1 MYIKHSNN
9 FIKGYVMER
18 LKDCNLEHCTPEQV
32 GVKSSAIT
40 AFINEINENNL
51 GLQSFTVVR
60 HDKVCAQGF
69 FKPYNKD
76 IPHVLYSMSKS
87 VTSTAVGFAVSEG
100 LINLNDRVVKFFP
113 EYLMSKRP
121 FNRMITVR
129 MLLTM
134 HSDKLITVLD
144 EKGGTDWV
152 QNFFN
157 APFLLPPNTKFNY
170 ISENTTMLSAIITKV
185 TGMSVIDYLYPR
197 IFEPLGIEKPFWE
210 SDGKGNNAGGWGL
223 YMKSEDLAK
232 FFLPYIH
239 GGKWKDGTQIIPE
252 IWVKEATRKQVD
264 SVSDGYIDNMMGYG
278 YQFWRNPVPNSYRAD
293 GLFGQRC
300 FMFPE
305 YDALVV
311 LNCGEAEDY
320 KVMKIFWK
328 YFPECFGYGE
338 LPENK
343 AEYQQMLDTIDNC
356 SVEDLPKSER
366 NRELEEK
373 ISGRL
378 ITCKTSEFVSVVS
391 ITITQMWF
399 KKPGE
404 ISEMKLTFDD
414 EKLTFYWKEK
424 EYENTIDVGLNGEYG
439 ISKMTL
445 GDVTYHAYSKAAWK
459 EDGTLDL
466 WIRPIETSHV
476 RKFNLIFA
484 AGILLSVG
492 SLWLMPFASYVM
504 QATCF
509 FTIGFFVFGP
519 QMLIGMAAAECSHK
533 EAAGAATGFVGLFA
547 YLGASLA
554 GWPLAKVLDTWH
566 WSGFFV
572 VISIAAGISA
582 LLLLPFLNAQTPREA

>member
-113 EYLMSKRP
+113 EYLMSKCP

-239 GGKWKDGTQIIPE
+239 GGKWKDGTQIIPA

-343 AEYQQMLDTIDNC
+343 AEYQQMLETIDNC

-476 RKFNLIFA
+476 RKFNFKFNDDDTVKITNIMNPTLQELVIYY
-484 AGILLSVG
+484 
-492 SLWLMPFASYVM
+492 M
-504 QATCF
+504 T
-509 FTIGFFVFGP
+509 FTGYPVKGDFTKEVIENTVEKLGLPIIEPNFKGKFV
-519 QMLIGMAAAECSHK
+519 
-533 EAAGAATGFVGLFA
+533 
-547 YLGASLA
+547 
-554 GWPLAKVLDTWH
+554 
-566 WSGFFV
+566 
-572 VISIAAGISA
+572 
-582 LLLLPFLNAQTPREA
+582 

>member
-185 TGMSVIDYLYPR
+185 TGMSVIGYLYPR

-278 YQFWRNPVPNSYRAD
+278 YQFWRNPVSNSYRAD

-476 RKFNLIFA
+476 RKFNFKFNDDDTVKITNIMNPTLQELVIYY
-484 AGILLSVG
+484 
-492 SLWLMPFASYVM
+492 M
-504 QATCF
+504 T
-509 FTIGFFVFGP
+509 FTGYPVKGDFTKEVIENTVEKLGLPIIEPNFKGKFV
-519 QMLIGMAAAECSHK
+519 E
-533 EAAGAATGFVGLFA
+533 
-547 YLGASLA
+547 
-554 GWPLAKVLDTWH
+554 
-566 WSGFFV
+566 
-572 VISIAAGISA
+572 
-582 LLLLPFLNAQTPREA
+582 

>member
-1 MYIKHSNN
+1 
-9 FIKGYVMER
+9 MER

-144 EKGGTDWV
+144 EKSGTDWV

-239 GGKWKDGTQIIPE
+239 GGKWKDGTQIIPA

-476 RKFNLIFA
+476 RKFNFKFNDDDTVKITNIMNPTLQELVIYY
-484 AGILLSVG
+484 
-492 SLWLMPFASYVM
+492 M
-504 QATCF
+504 T
-509 FTIGFFVFGP
+509 FTGYPVKGDFTKEVIENTVEKLGLPIIEPNFKGKFV
-519 QMLIGMAAAECSHK
+519 
-533 EAAGAATGFVGLFA
+533 
-547 YLGASLA
+547 
-554 GWPLAKVLDTWH
+554 
-566 WSGFFV
+566 
-572 VISIAAGISA
+572 
-582 LLLLPFLNAQTPREA
+582 

>member
-278 YQFWRNPVPNSYRAD
+278 YQFWRNPVSNSYRAD

-404 ISEMKLTFDD
+404 ISEMKLTFDN

-445 GDVTYHAYSKAAWK
+445 GDVTYHAYSKGAWK

-476 RKFNLIFA
+476 RKFNFKFNDDDTVKITNIMNPTLQELVIYY
-484 AGILLSVG
+484 
-492 SLWLMPFASYVM
+492 M
-504 QATCF
+504 T
-509 FTIGFFVFGP
+509 FTGYPVKGDFTKEVIENTVEKLGLPIIEPNFKGKFV
-519 QMLIGMAAAECSHK
+519 
-533 EAAGAATGFVGLFA
+533 
-547 YLGASLA
+547 
-554 GWPLAKVLDTWH
+554 
-566 WSGFFV
+566 
-572 VISIAAGISA
+572 
-582 LLLLPFLNAQTPREA
+582 